1 MRVHI
6 VKAGNSWGLRI
17 PRALL
22 EQTGL
27 RGAVEI
33 TAREGCLVVGPAHQP
48 RAAWEARFRE
58 ISRRG
63 DDQLLDDG
71 WVLSNPAAPRCQRP
85 NRP

>member
-1 MRVHI
+1 MRAHI
-6 VKAGNSWGLRI
+6 VKTGNSWGLRI

-33 TAREGCLVVGPAHQP
+33 TARKGCLVVGPAGQP
-48 RAAWEARFRE
+48 RAGWEAKFRE
-58 ISRRG
+58 MSRQG

-71 WVLSNPAAPRCQRP
+71 WVLSNPAAPRRQRP
-85 NRP
+85 IRS